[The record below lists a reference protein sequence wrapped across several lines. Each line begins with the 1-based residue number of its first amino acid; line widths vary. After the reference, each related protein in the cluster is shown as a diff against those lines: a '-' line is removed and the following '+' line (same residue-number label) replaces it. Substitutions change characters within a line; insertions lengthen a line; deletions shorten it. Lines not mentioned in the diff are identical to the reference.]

1 MFFQKGLSV
10 LSKRCVCSTAHVF
23 MWLYMCLLVSMMF
36 LSVFVMFLSSFC
48 VLSFRTIVCY
58 LLGRS
63 SYAAFLP
70 QEFLGLLCPFWL
82 LCINSSPSY
91 GFFLQSKYNIHS
103 QSKGMR
109 RSSVFIID
117 VANSPITEKN
127 VGDSAGVNESVTSS
141 HEVGSGSN
149 RGAASRLDWTCL
161 FYRPHIVWS
170 MRSNLPLC
178 QVELTY
184 ELTCSFI
191 CKPVL
196 SASGSPRKNSPS
208 EMQKKSGRYNFGEQQ
223 QKKTFVSQVTVNKH
237 DNKTW

>member
-1 MFFQKGLSV
+1 M
-10 LSKRCVCSTAHVF
+10 CVYAF
-23 MWLYMCLLVSMMF
+23 MCLLVSMMF
-36 LSVFVMFLSSFC
+36 LSSFW
-48 VLSFRTIVCY
+48 VLSFRMVVCY
-58 LLGRS
+58 FFGWS
-63 SYAAFLP
+63 SYSTCVP
-70 QEFLGLLCPFWL
+70 QFLGLWAFWL

-117 VANSPITEKN
+117 VANSQIKEKN
-127 VGDSAGVNESVTSS
+127 VSYSAGVNESATSS

-161 FYRPHIVWS
+161 FYRPQIVWG

-178 QVELTY
+178 QLEFTY

-208 EMQKKSGRYNFGEQQ
+208 EMQKQSGRYNFGEQQ

-237 DNKTW
+237 NNKTW

>member
-1 MFFQKGLSV
+1 M
-10 LSKRCVCSTAHVF
+10 CVYAF
-23 MWLYMCLLVSMMF
+23 MCLLVSMMF
-36 LSVFVMFLSSFC
+36 LSSLW
-48 VLSFRTIVCY
+48 VLSFRMVVCY
-58 LLGRS
+58 FFGWS
-63 SYAAFLP
+63 SYSTFVPQFLD
-70 QEFLGLLCPFWL
+70 LWAFWL

-117 VANSPITEKN
+117 VANLSITEKN
-127 VGDSAGVNESVTSS
+127 VSDSAGVNESVTSS

-161 FYRPHIVWS
+161 FYRPQIVWS

-178 QVELTY
+178 QVEFTY

-196 SASGSPRKNSPS
+196 SASASASPRKNSPS
-208 EMQKKSGRYNFGEQQ
+208 EVQKQSARYNCGERQQ
-223 QKKTFVSQVTVNKH
+223 NKIFVSQVTVNKH
-237 DNKTW
+237 DNKPW

>member
-1 MFFQKGLSV
+1 M
-10 LSKRCVCSTAHVF
+10 CVYAF
-23 MWLYMCLLVSMMF
+23 MCLLVSMMF
-36 LSVFVMFLSSFC
+36 LSSFW
-48 VLSFRTIVCY
+48 VLSFRMVVCY
-58 LLGRS
+58 FFGWS
-63 SYAAFLP
+63 SYSTFVP
-70 QEFLGLLCPFWL
+70 QFLGLWAFWL

-127 VGDSAGVNESVTSS
+127 VSDSAGVNESVTSS

-178 QVELTY
+178 QVEFTY

-196 SASGSPRKNSPS
+196 SASASASPRKNSPS
-208 EMQKKSGRYNFGEQQ
+208 EVQKQSARYNCGERQ